1 MRKLRTA
8 LVLAVSLAMAG
19 CQTLDGVT
27 VNGRDINKDYAEA
40 QASSDYAWLWVLG
53 AVAAGALIWIL
64 VDDDDDDDFDPDD
77 DPVVNP
83 LSN

>member
-1 MRKLRTA
+1 MRKLRSA
-8 LVLAVSLAMAG
+8 LLLAVSLALAS

-27 VNGRDINKDYAEA
+27 VNGREINKDYAEA

-64 VDDDDDDDFDPDD
+64 VEADDDDDDDD
-77 DPVVNP
+77 DPQVNP